1 MQPLLDTIFAS
12 IILTGIMDNIRVG
25 LGQIDVIVGDL
36 DGNLRKILKYI
47 EASKNL
53 GVDIL
58 CFPELAVTGY
68 PPEDLLLKP
77 SFIEDNIETLAK
89 VTNASDGLTI
99 IVGFVDRKEDI
110 YNAAA
115 IIHNKKL
122 VDVYHKRYL
131 PNYGVFDENR
141 YFQSGYRAPVY
152 KLGRVILGVNV
163 CEDIWYPGDPTREQ
177 ALLGDAQIIINI
189 SSSPYYV
196 SKVKSRERMLS
207 VRASDYS
214 VIVVFCNL
222 VGGQDE
228 LVFDGHSV
236 VIGERGEVIAR
247 ASGFKEELLVV
258 DISPGRVFR
267 SRLHDPR
274 KRKEK
279 EAFWLESKQAEVI
292 EITMQEPS
300 RDSRPRITPEVE
312 KILGVEE
319 EVFRALVLGTRDYV
333 TKNDFKKVVIGLSGG
348 IDSSLVAVI
357 AVEALGKENVIGV
370 SMPSR
375 YTSSGSITDAEKL
388 SENIGIELITVP
400 IEKPFSAYLDM
411 VSQVFSGK
419 EQDVTEENIQA
430 RIRGNILMAL
440 SNKFGWLVLT
450 TGNKSETSV
459 GYCTLYGDMAGGF
472 AVIKDVPKTFVY
484 RIAEFYNNWKG
495 KEIIPKT
502 VIKKPPSAELR
513 PNQKDTDSLPPYEI
527 LDPIL
532 KAYVE
537 DDLSIEEIIAL
548 GFDEN
553 VVKRVIK
560 LVDSNEYKRRQ
571 AAPGIK
577 ITVRAFG
584 KDRRFPITNLYR
596 G

>member
-1 MQPLLDTIFAS
+1 
-12 IILTGIMDNIRVG
+12 MDNIRVG